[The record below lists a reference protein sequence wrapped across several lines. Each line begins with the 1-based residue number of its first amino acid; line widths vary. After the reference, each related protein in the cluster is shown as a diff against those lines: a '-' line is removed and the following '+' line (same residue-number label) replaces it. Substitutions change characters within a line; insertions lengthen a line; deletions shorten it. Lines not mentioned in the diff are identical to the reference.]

1 MNSWFGMV
9 RAGSSRLI
17 TAIVSVHFLQR
28 VNIMAKK
35 VFISQGGY
43 LQVEGKLQNVE
54 AGTEVEL
61 DEEIG
66 KACRFLELQSTG
78 KKVTVATPEKK
89 SK

>member
-1 MNSWFGMV
+1 
-9 RAGSSRLI
+9 
-17 TAIVSVHFLQR
+17 
-28 VNIMAKK
+28 MAKK
-35 VFISQGGY
+35 VFVSQGGY

-66 KACRFLELQSTG
+66 NACRFLELQSTG